1 LSDYRRVML
10 KLSGEVLSGS
20 NGVGVDFESVVYY
33 ARQLKEIVVDGVQ
46 LGVVIGGGNFWR
58 GRTAPF
64 MDRATADHMGM
75 MATFMNS
82 LVLRDA
88 LRQEGITAIVQ
99 GSIEVRG
106 IAEAFDRL
114 KAINHLEEG
123 RVMIYAGGT
132 GSPFFTTDTAAALK
146 GLETKSD
153 LLIKGTKVDGVY
165 DKDPAKFKDA
175 RFFSELSYKEVLE
188 KNLQVM
194 DLTAISLCRE
204 NSLPIFVCN
213 ITIPGILKKIINGE
227 KKGTLVT
234 KEVQNG

>member
-1 LSDYRRVML
+1 LPAYKRVLL
-10 KLSGEVLSGS
+10 KLSGEVFAGNNGS
-20 NGVGVDFESVVYY
+20 GVDFDAVIYY
-33 ARQLKEIVVDGVQ
+33 ARQLKDIVTDGVQ

-64 MDRATADHMGM
+64 MDRATADQMGM
-75 MATFMNS
+75 MATIMNS

-88 LRQEGITAIVQ
+88 LRQEGVTAVVHA
-99 GSIEVRG
+99 SIEVKG
-106 IAEAFDRL
+106 VAEAFDRI

-123 RVMIYAGGT
+123 RVMIFAGGT

-165 DKDPAKFKDA
+165 DKDPVKHKDA
-175 RFFSELSYKEVLE
+175 RFFPELTYAEVLE
-188 KNLQVM
+188 RNLQVM

-204 NSLPIFVCN
+204 NDLPILVCN
-213 ITIPGILKKIINGE
+213 ITAPGTLKKVLKGE
-227 KKGTLVT
+227 KTGTLVT
-234 KEVQNG
+234 GK